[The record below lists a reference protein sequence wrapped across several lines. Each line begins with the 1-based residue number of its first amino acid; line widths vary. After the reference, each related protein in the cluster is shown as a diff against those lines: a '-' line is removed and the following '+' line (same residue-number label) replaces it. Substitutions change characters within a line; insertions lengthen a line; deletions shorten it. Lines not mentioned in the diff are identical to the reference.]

1 MAVSVIDLQL
11 ERFAYGGD
19 AIGRDETGR
28 AVFVPFAQPGERVRA
43 RIVEEK
49 RGFARAELLE
59 VLTASPERIEPKC
72 RHFPT
77 PSPVPG
83 PTADAAILGDGLV
96 GASGCGGCH
105 YQHLTYE
112 AQLRAKR
119 EILRD
124 QLQRIGRI
132 EDPPVREAV
141 PSPAEWNYRN
151 HIQFHL
157 TADGKLGFVAHSALA
172 PATPGA
178 ERLLPITEC
187 HLPEAPINALW
198 PQLEFEPGS
207 PISRAGIRLGDEEDL
222 MLVLESDSPQPP
234 DLEIEAGI
242 SAVHLFEEDT
252 LILAGDDHVTIRVL
266 ERAFRVSAGS
276 FFQVNTAMAGKMVE
290 HLLSHL
296 PVSPATHLLDVYCGV
311 GLFSAFFA
319 PRVATVTGIESA
331 PSACGDFAA
340 NLDEF
345 ENVALY
351 EAAAEDALPYL
362 DLRPEVI
369 LLDPPRA
376 GLDRRVLDAV
386 LALRPASIAYVSC
399 DPSTLAR
406 DAARLISGGYRLT
419 DVTPFDL
426 FPQTY
431 HIESISTFE
440 K

>member
-28 AVFVPFAQPGERVRA
+28 AVFVPFALPGERVRA

-141 PSPAEWNYRN
+141 PSPAEWN
-151 HIQFHL
+151 
-157 TADGKLGFVAHSALA
+157 
-172 PATPGA
+172 
-178 ERLLPITEC
+178 
-187 HLPEAPINALW
+187 
-198 PQLEFEPGS
+198 
-207 PISRAGIRLGDEEDL
+207 
-222 MLVLESDSPQPP
+222 
-234 DLEIEAGI
+234 
-242 SAVHLFEEDT
+242 
-252 LILAGDDHVTIRVL
+252 
-266 ERAFRVSAGS
+266 
-276 FFQVNTAMAGKMVE
+276 
-290 HLLSHL
+290 
-296 PVSPATHLLDVYCGV
+296 
-311 GLFSAFFA
+311 
-319 PRVATVTGIESA
+319 
-331 PSACGDFAA
+331 
-340 NLDEF
+340 
-345 ENVALY
+345 
-351 EAAAEDALPYL
+351 
-362 DLRPEVI
+362 
-369 LLDPPRA
+369 
-376 GLDRRVLDAV
+376 
-386 LALRPASIAYVSC
+386 
-399 DPSTLAR
+399 
-406 DAARLISGGYRLT
+406 
-419 DVTPFDL
+419 
-426 FPQTY
+426 
-431 HIESISTFE
+431 
-440 K
+440 